1 MENKEEV
8 IEIIKKRKITKL
20 IHVTRKENLKS
31 ILNYGILSRDD
42 LIKRNIDFK
51 FNDNDR
57 YDQWEFASCL
67 SVTNLNPFLIKRFI
81 ERQKLN
87 AKDFFEIHVKP
98 TVLVNNECIF
108 CDTNAASM
116 TFNEYRKNPEKLDL
130 LKSWLAL
137 EGMFGKTVRQTKGK
151 IRRLHKQ
158 DNETTCSQAE
168 ICVIGKI
175 TQDYFINIKSMQE
188 FSNDK

>member
-57 YDQWEFASCL
+57 YDQWEFASCF

-98 TVLVNNECIF
+98 IKIHQKSIENPSKIHQQ
-108 CDTNAASM
+108 SI
-116 TFNEYRKNPEKLDL
+116 KNPP
-130 LKSWLAL
+130 
-137 EGMFGKTVRQTKGK
+137 K
-151 IRRLHKQ
+151 INQ
-158 DNETTCSQAE
+158 
-168 ICVIGKI
+168 
-175 TQDYFINIKSMQE
+175 KSMMMTI
-188 FSNDK
+188 SS